1 MQKDKFACETVNIRI
16 TTATSRRE
24 QEEEWS
30 VEANVDKGAKEVL
43 LFHDS
48 REPRLP

>member
-1 MQKDKFACETVNIRI
+1 MQKDKFACETVNIGI

-30 VEANVDKGAKEVL
+30 VEENVDNGSSSL
-43 LFHDS
+43 Q
-48 REPRLP
+48 R